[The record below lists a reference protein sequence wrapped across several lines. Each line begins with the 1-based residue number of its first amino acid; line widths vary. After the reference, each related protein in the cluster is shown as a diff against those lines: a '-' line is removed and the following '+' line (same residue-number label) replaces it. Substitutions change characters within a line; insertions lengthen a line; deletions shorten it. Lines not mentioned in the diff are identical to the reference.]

1 MSRGLRREIGLL
13 GLTAYGV
20 GTILGAGIYAL
31 IGSAAGIAGNSVWM
45 SFLLG
50 AFISSFTGLS
60 YAELSSMIPKSAAEY
75 SYAKAAFKNDL
86 APFLIGWLIIF
97 TGTVSTSTVAL
108 GFGGYFKGLF
118 GAPIVFASTILIV
131 LLSTLNF
138 MGIEES
144 SRLNILFTITEAAGL
159 LLIVA
164 LGIPFLGR
172 VNYLETASGLQGILR
187 ASTVIFFA
195 YLGFEDIANLVEE
208 TKDPERN
215 IPKALILSVV
225 MTTLIYVFVAVSVV
239 SLADWQELGASC
251 CPLAYAASK
260 SLGQSA
266 FLVMSVIAL
275 FATSNT
281 VLILLI
287 VTSRMIYGLA
297 REGALPSSLSR
308 ISKRRGTPWVAIITA
323 MALAASFVLLGN
335 IEFVAGITNFG
346 TFITFASVNLSAIWL
361 RYRKPEWK
369 RPFKTPMTIGK
380 LPLIPLFGLLSCGLM
395 VTQFQTDVIAL
406 SVFIMFIGIMTQ
418 RILTKTKAKSEKEG

>member
-1 MSRGLRREIGLL
+1 MNIGLKRQIGLL
-13 GLTAYGV
+13 GVTAYGV

-75 SYAKAAFKNDL
+75 SYAKEAFRSDL

-118 GAPIVFASTILIV
+118 GAPIVLTSTILIF
-131 LLSTLNF
+131 LLSILNF
-138 MGIEES
+138 IGIEES
-144 SRLNILFTITEAAGL
+144 SRVNILFTLIEAAGL
-159 LLIVA
+159 LLIIV
-164 LGIPFLGR
+164 LGIPYLGR

-208 TKDPERN
+208 TKNPERN
-215 IPKALILSVV
+215 IPKALILSVAITV
-225 MTTLIYVFVAVSVV
+225 IIYVFVALSAV
-239 SLADWQELGASC
+239 SLADWQDLRASC
-251 CPLAYAASK
+251 CPLAYAASQ

-281 VLILLI
+281 VLILLL
-287 VTSRMIYGLA
+287 VSSRMIYGLA

-308 ISKRRGTPWVAIITA
+308 ISDRRGTPWVAITTA
-323 MALAASFVLLGN
+323 MVLAASFVLFGN
-335 IEFVAGITNFG
+335 IEFVAGITTFG
-346 TFITFASVNLSAIWL
+346 TFVTFASVNLSAIWL
-361 RYRKPEWK
+361 RYRKPKLK
-369 RPFKTPMTIGK
+369 RPFKTPINIGK
-380 LPLIPLFGLLSCGLM
+380 LPIIPLLGLLSCGLM
-395 VTQFQTDVIAL
+395 VTQFQLDVIAL
-406 SVFIMFIGIMTQ
+406 SAFTLFIGIVTQ
-418 RILTKTKAKSEKEG
+418 RILTKIHTKNGKEN